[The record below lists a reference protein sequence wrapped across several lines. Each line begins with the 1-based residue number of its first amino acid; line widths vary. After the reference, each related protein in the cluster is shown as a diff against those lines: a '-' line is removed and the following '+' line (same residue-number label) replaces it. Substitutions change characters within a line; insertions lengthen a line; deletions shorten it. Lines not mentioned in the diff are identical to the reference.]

1 MGNSARMQNPDLW
14 TKIDLSPTCDKVGC
28 LGILVVTY
36 NQGCLF
42 RPFSAPWPLFFV
54 GRSPVGPGPFQP
66 RDCLIRLEV
75 ANKLWVRVTK
85 TFQKGHKE
93 LPGSWRFFPP
103 VASALE
109 MLRLAASSSSPKFA
123 GRLGKIPKK
132 SGPKNHRNPPRKV
145 SSLGAFGKNSAG
157 KPVKLHPPPKSERLE
172 LKLRLNTCNPQ
183 TIGAFLMSVPFQQH
197 GGFESSFLHGS
208 F

>member
-93 LPGSWRFFPP
+93 LPGSWRFF
-103 VASALE
+103 
-109 MLRLAASSSSPKFA
+109 SPCRICAWNAQIGGF
-123 GRLGKIPKK
+123 IVF
-132 SGPKNHRNPPRKV
+132 SQV
-145 SSLGAFGKNSAG
+145 CGAFGQNSEEIWT
-157 KPVKLHPPPKSERLE
+157 KKPPKPTQKSVKSRRFWQ
-172 LKLRLNTCNPQ
+172 KFCRKTCETTPPSKKRTTGTQ
-183 TIGAFLMSVPFQQH
+183 TKIEHL
-197 GGFESSFLHGS
+197 
-208 F
+208 